1 MKKTTSPNPYA
12 APSVPVDDVY
22 EDRMGVRSATLWSTK
37 GRIGRL
43 RFLAYVFYS
52 CLLCGVG
59 AVGIVSTGVL
69 GVFLGAPSLA
79 SPIGIAISTG
89 LALVPWSI
97 FYALV
102 AMRRAHDMDW
112 PGWTLLL
119 TLIPFVGLLW
129 IFKGGTEGHN
139 RFGAPPPPN
148 GSGVLIGVWLMPV
161 IVLVIAMLAAR

>member
-1 MKKTTSPNPYA
+1 MKETTSPNPYA
-12 APSVPVDDVY
+12 APNAPVGGVY
-22 EDRMGVRSATLWSTK
+22 EDSMGVQGVTLWSTK

-43 RFLAYVFYS
+43 RFLVYMFYS

-69 GVFLGAPSLA
+69 RVFIGAPS
-79 SPIGIAISTG
+79 PTTPIAIVFSIG

-97 FYALV
+97 FYVLV
-102 AMRRAHDMDW
+102 AVRRAHDMDW

-129 IFKGGTEGHN
+129 IVKGGTQGHN

-148 GSGVLIGVWLMPV
+148 GSSVRIGVWLMPA
-161 IVLVIAMLAAR
+161 IVLVIAVVAAR